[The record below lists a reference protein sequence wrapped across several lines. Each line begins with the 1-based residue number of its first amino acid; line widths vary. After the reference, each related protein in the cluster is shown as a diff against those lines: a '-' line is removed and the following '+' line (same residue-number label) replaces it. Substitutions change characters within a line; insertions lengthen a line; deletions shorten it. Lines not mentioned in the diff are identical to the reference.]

1 MEKIVSLAVDDVQ
14 KIDFDSYSDDEFAIA
29 KMGFLSTR
37 PNAHNLIID
46 EDVLRESAS
55 SALNKWVVADM
66 FMGEPTTHTKN
77 EHIVGRIP
85 RSQSVEFVYDD
96 DGYLRAY
103 VDTVISKIYA
113 KDFCKAFEQDK
124 NRAVSV
130 EMKIFTDGEDDNI
143 VQRFNIMGVTVLG
156 KSIKP
161 SCPESD
167 IEFVRFSEEDADKF
181 FEKQSDSL
189 SQLKNFVEE
198 RKQSMGEKYVNH
210 PINTSK
216 DAVYTG
222 EWDGDEAKKNLVKEK
237 NYKTL
242 APKVCLR
249 LEEGWED
256 REVTKLG
263 YPVMG
268 LYDGEWRYSTKA
280 LSSALAYA
288 KQNDETEVVNK
299 IEAIYKKLDLN
310 DDSER
315 KEDKKMAEI
324 EFSAVEI
331 GDLWSK
337 LWDAI
342 DKRDWTYG
350 IYGIYEE
357 DNKKF
362 AIITDRAK
370 TLYRLDFSLTE
381 DGLTLADEVVE
392 VKQEF
397 TETDNIKRFAE
408 PENVAEYRLADCD
421 ECDEHDHDDDEHDD
435 DDHDE
440 EEHEEEMSADEMKA
454 KMAELEKDIES
465 RDNIIMEK
473 DAELEE
479 LRKFKAEVEEQRKA
493 ATVESIMTECKEYMS
508 DEQYKEMREEG
519 MACKM
524 SEIDGWTNKVKAVSF
539 SAVKK
544 NVKKNNDGL
553 FRFAAPIDNNK
564 KSNSVWDRI

>member
-198 RKQSMGEKYVNH
+198 RKQSMAEKYVNH

-237 NYKTL
+237 SYKTL

-299 IEAIYKKLDLN
+299 IEAIYKKLDLD

-324 EFSAVEI
+324 EFSAVNI
-331 GDLWSK
+331 GDLWGM
-337 LWDAI
+337 LWTAI
-342 DKRDWTYG
+342 EERQNWEYG
-350 IYGIYEE
+350 IQGIYEE
-357 DNKKF
+357 DNQKF
-362 AIITDRAK
+362 TIVTDRAK
-370 TLYRLDFSLTE
+370 TMYRLDFSLTE

-397 TETDNIKRFAE
+397 TETDNIKKFAE

-421 ECDEHDHDDDEHDD
+421 DCDEHDHDDDDD
-435 DDHDE
+435 
-440 EEHEEEMSADEMKA
+440 EHEEEMSADEMKA

-493 ATVESIMTECKEYMS
+493 ATVESIMAECKEYMS

-519 MACKM
+519 MACNIA
-524 SEIDGWTNKVKAVSF
+524 EIDGWTNKVKAVSF

>member
-66 FMGEPTTHTKN
+66 FMGEPTIHTKN

-198 RKQSMGEKYVNH
+198 RKQSMAEKKTYKIDKSKEAMSTADWGNYDKTAMRDKIMDAKNRDTLVK
-210 PINTSK
+210 SVYLLVEDGWK
-216 DAVYTG
+216 DAPS
-222 EWDGDEAKKNLVKEK
+222 EHLK
-237 NYKTL
+237 
-242 APKVCLR
+242 
-249 LEEGWED
+249 
-256 REVTKLG
+256 
-263 YPVMG
+263 YPVMM
-268 LYDGEWRYSTKA
+268 LDGDTFIYNRNA
-280 LSSALAYA
+280 LSAALAYA

-299 IEAIYKKLDLN
+299 IKAIYKKLDLD

-315 KEDKKMAEI
+315 KEEAKMEEIKELAATEVEAESTLEEKK
-324 EFSAVEI
+324 
-331 GDLWSK
+331 
-337 LWDAI
+337 
-342 DKRDWTYG
+342 
-350 IYGIYEE
+350 EE
-357 DNKKF
+357 M
-362 AIITDRAK
+362 
-370 TLYRLDFSLTE
+370 SETE
-381 DGLTLADEVVE
+381 TE
-392 VKQEF
+392 VK
-397 TETDNIKRFAE
+397 AE
-408 PENVAEYRLADCD
+408 EPNCD
-421 ECDEHDHDDDEHDD
+421 ECDEHDHDNDEY
-435 DDHDE
+435 
-440 EEHEEEMSADEMKA
+440 EEEMSTDDMKA
-454 KMAELEKDIES
+454 RIAQLEKDIED
-465 RDNIIMEK
+465 RDNIIMGQNS
-473 DAELEE
+473 ELET
-479 LRKFKAEVEEQRKA
+479 LRQFKKDVEDKEKA
-493 ATVESIMTECKEYMS
+493 ISVEAIMAECKEYMS
-508 DEQYKEMREEG
+508 DDCYKQMREEG
-519 MACKM
+519 MAC
-524 SEIDGWTNKVKAVSF
+524 EFAAVDAWANKVKAYCF

-544 NVKKNNDGL
+544 TPKKEKTDV
-553 FRFAAPIDNNK
+553 FTFAAPVEK
-564 KSNSVWDRI
+564 KEHKGLWD

>member
-130 EMKIFTDGEDDNI
+130 EMKIFTDGEDDNV

-181 FEKQSDSL
+181 FEQKSDSL

-198 RKQSMGEKYVNH
+198 RKQSMAEKYVNH

-299 IEAIYKKLDLN
+299 IKAIYKKLDLD

-324 EFSAVEI
+324 EFSAVDI
-331 GDLWSK
+331 GDMWGRLYTAMRETRNWE
-337 LWDAI
+337 
-342 DKRDWTYG
+342 YG
-350 IYGIYEE
+350 IQGIYEE

-362 AIITDRAK
+362 AIIIDDTK
-370 TLYRLDFSLTE
+370 KLYRLDFSLTE

-397 TETDNIKRFAE
+397 TETDNIKKFAE
-408 PENVAEYRLADCD
+408 PENVVEYRLADCD
-421 ECDEHDHDDDEHDD
+421 GHDHDDKEH
-435 DDHDE
+435 E
-440 EEHEEEMSADEMKA
+440 EEEEMSADEMKA
-454 KMAELEKDIES
+454 KMAELEKDIEF

-493 ATVESIMTECKEYMS
+493 ATVESIMAECKEYMS

-524 SEIDGWTNKVKAVSF
+524 AEIDGWTNKVKAVSF

-544 NVKKNNDGL
+544 NVKKTNDGL

>member
-198 RKQSMGEKYVNH
+198 RKQSMAEKKTYKIDKSKEAMSTADWGDYDKAAMRDKIMEAKNRDTLVK
-210 PINTSK
+210 SVYLLVEDGWK
-216 DAVYTG
+216 DAPS
-222 EWDGDEAKKNLVKEK
+222 EHLK
-237 NYKTL
+237 
-242 APKVCLR
+242 
-249 LEEGWED
+249 
-256 REVTKLG
+256 
-263 YPVMG
+263 YPVMM
-268 LYDGEWRYSTKA
+268 LDGDKFVYNRNA
-280 LSSALAYA
+280 LSAALAYA

-299 IEAIYKKLDLN
+299 IEAIYKKLDLD

-315 KEDKKMAEI
+315 KEDKKMTEI
-324 EFSAVEI
+324 EFSAVDI
-331 GDLWSK
+331 GDMWGRLYGAMREARNWE
-337 LWDAI
+337 
-342 DKRDWTYG
+342 YG
-350 IYGIYEE
+350 IQGIYEE

-362 AIITDRAK
+362 AILIDDAK
-370 TLYRLDFSLTE
+370 KLYRLDFSLTE

-397 TETDNIKRFAE
+397 TETDNIKKFAE

-421 ECDEHDHDDDEHDD
+421 DD
-435 DDHDE
+435 DDDD
-440 EEHEEEMSADEMKA
+440 EHEEEMSADEMKA

-493 ATVESIMTECKEYMS
+493 ATVESIMAECKEYMS

-544 NVKKNNDGL
+544 NVKKANDGIW
-553 FRFAAPIDNNK
+553 RMAAPIDNNK
-564 KSNSVWDRI
+564 KSKSVWDRI